1 MHGKGLIYVDFRAN
15 LTLLQGR
22 AKVMRIEKQIR
33 LQEFHRV
40 SMLQQYIS

>member
-1 MHGKGLIYVDFRAN
+1 MHGKGLIYVD